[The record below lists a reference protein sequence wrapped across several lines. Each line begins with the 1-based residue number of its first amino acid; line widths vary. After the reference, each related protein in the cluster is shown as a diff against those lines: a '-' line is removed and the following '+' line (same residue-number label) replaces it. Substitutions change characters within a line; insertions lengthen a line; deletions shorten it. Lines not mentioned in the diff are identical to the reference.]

1 MMKGNHKN
9 AMLVCMQIQNY
20 NHSFERLLEFDS
32 FSLQELIL
40 LFLMCLFLVFVL
52 VSVMML

>member
-40 LFLMCLFLVFVL
+40 LFWMCWFLVFVL